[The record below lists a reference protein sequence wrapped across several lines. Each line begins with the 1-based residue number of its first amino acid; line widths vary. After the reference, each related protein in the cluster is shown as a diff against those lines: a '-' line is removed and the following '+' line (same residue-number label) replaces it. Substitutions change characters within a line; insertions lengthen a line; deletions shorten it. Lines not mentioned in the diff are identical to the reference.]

1 MLQGTGYSVFLAGSM
16 IPVVHYFTINRIR
29 FSYIDYNLKKNRTMK
44 KIILFTFLLFIS
56 ASVINEIN
64 AQGQNDPQ
72 RFGLGIMIGEPTG
85 ITGKYWMNTTN
96 ALAGGVAWSFR
107 GRSGSNNIHLH
118 LDYQAHNFNL
128 FNVEQGTMGFYYGI
142 GGRLRTGGD
151 ANIGVRIPLGLNY
164 LFADNPLEIYFEIVP
179 ILDLMPDTDLE
190 GNGGIG
196 IRYYF

>member
-1 MLQGTGYSVFLAGSM
+1 
-16 IPVVHYFTINRIR
+16 
-29 FSYIDYNLKKNRTMK
+29 MK
-44 KIILFTFLLFIS
+44 KTILFTFLLFIS
-56 ASVINEIN
+56 ASVINEIH

-107 GRSGSNNIHLH
+107 GPSHRRSSNIHLH